1 MTAPR
6 VPERRVHAEQLV
18 AQVNARAGTTLV
30 VVGTADHGESGGAV
44 YAAWPDGRTAVITRS
59 YAGMSSM
66 RRTADVLNGL
76 RDQGAPV
83 PRHDLLVPLADDAI
97 AVVQERLPGIPA
109 AQVGPEV
116 IDRMVEAS
124 ELFVDA
130 LNARPDIPERR
141 LHLGSSGSGFLRHET
156 LQAYGPRS
164 RALLERI
171 REIGRGDR
179 WLSVVGLR
187 FEMAWSTIYP
197 DSQHPVNAA
206 ALDRLDEHLVS
217 RLAPEV
223 LLRYWA
229 HWTLS
234 RLDWTISNFPTADIE
249 LFLDL
254 GESRLIPG

>member
-171 REIGRGDR
+171 REIGRSDPDEVEGEDLVHPDYTFGNVLFADGEISGIVDWNGGIGRGDR
-179 WLSVVGLR
+179 WLSV
-187 FEMAWSTIYP
+187 
-197 DSQHPVNAA
+197 
-206 ALDRLDEHLVS
+206 
-217 RLAPEV
+217 
-223 LLRYWA
+223 
-229 HWTLS
+229 
-234 RLDWTISNFPTADIE
+234 
-249 LFLDL
+249 
-254 GESRLIPG
+254 